1 MSRFTAIPQIPQTDI
16 VPWQYITLSALK
28 ENVELLTGTRGE
40 VDGVSRAI
48 TKGGVTVTGAPVQTM
63 QRVTAQGAGFSVGSG
78 AVPTL
83 GDYTLLVSN
92 VQSLAN
98 DVASLRAT
106 LNALITQL
114 RG

>member
-1 MSRFTAIPQIPQTDI
+1 
-16 VPWQYITLSALK
+16 
-28 ENVELLTGTRGE
+28 
-40 VDGVSRAI
+40 
-48 TKGGVTVTGAPVQTM
+48 
-63 QRVTAQGAGFSVGSG
+63 
-78 AVPTL
+78 L